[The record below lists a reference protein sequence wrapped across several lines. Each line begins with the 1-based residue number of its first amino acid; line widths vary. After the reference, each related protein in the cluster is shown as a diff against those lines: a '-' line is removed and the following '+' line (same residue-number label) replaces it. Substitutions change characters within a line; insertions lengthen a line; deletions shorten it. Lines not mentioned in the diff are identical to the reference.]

1 MGGLSSQSFR
11 MSSIVRRF
19 ALPLRLLSIS
29 LLFSSFALSA
39 AAQEIRVTDTD
50 VVSRGDFIRAVVRAY
65 DIDVDEGED
74 VSLPFLRVPSA
85 LRPYVRAAY
94 TRDALGIFGSDLQL
108 AQGITRGDAL
118 HLAVVLGGQTPA
130 DTAAVDFKD
139 VRKGSD
145 AEKEVAVAIEQNW
158 LQPLREGIFGVRRVL
173 TGKDANLLIR
183 KLKGEDLPVPA
194 RNRQAPQEI
203 ETPPTIKVQFERTA
217 RPLPKSDILQ
227 TLWQLINEE
236 YLYSDKIDQDEAAYS
251 AAEALM
257 KTLGDP
263 YTTFMRPVQSRSFQT
278 QIRGE
283 VSGIGAQ
290 VEYVDGFLTIVSPL
304 RGSPAEAAGIKPGD
318 VVLEVDGVS
327 VVDIGF
333 LEAVE
338 HVRGPKGSTAVL
350 KIRRDGIVLNISVKR
365 DVITVP
371 EIDVSW
377 QGKMAV
383 VKLLQFGRVTY
394 NDLRPIVEEINSQ
407 NPEGFVLDLRSNP
420 GGLLDAATSVMGN
433 FVKKGSAVA
442 KIVSRNSTR
451 TEKTND
457 DPSLDPEVRMVVLIN
472 GGSASASE
480 IVAGA
485 LQDLGRA
492 TILGEKSF
500 GKGTVQQVLQFND
513 QSSMKMTVAEWLT
526 PDGRKINGVG
536 IIPDIEVPE
545 GDRDE
550 QMSRALEIM
559 RR

>member
-1 MGGLSSQSFR
+1 MPHVPRRLSF
-11 MSSIVRRF
+11 
-19 ALPLRLLSIS
+19 PLWFLCVP
-29 LLFSSFALSA
+29 LFCSSFALSA
-39 AAQEIRVTDTD
+39 SAQEIRVADTG

-65 DIDVDEGED
+65 DIDLKDSNTTTV
-74 VSLPFLRVPSA
+74 PFMRVPAA
-85 LRPYVRAAY
+85 LHPYVRAAY
-94 TRDALGIFGSDLQL
+94 AKGALGIFGLDLQL

-118 HLAVVLGGQTPA
+118 HLAVVLGGLQA
-130 DTAAVDFKD
+130 SEDVQLNFSD
-139 VRKGSD
+139 VRSGSD
-145 AEKEVAVAIEQNW
+145 TEEEVAVAVEQDW
-158 LQPLREGIFGVRRVL
+158 LQPLRDNIFGVRRML

-183 KLKGEDLPVPA
+183 KLKGEHLPAPA
-194 RNRQAPQEI
+194 RNRQEPKEV
-203 ETPPTIKVQFERTA
+203 EVPPTIKIQFDRVT
-217 RPLPKSDILQ
+217 RPLPKSNILE

-236 YLYSDKIDQDEAAYS
+236 YLYSDKIDQDDAAYS

-263 YTTFMRPVQSRSFQT
+263 YTTFMRPAQSRSFQT

-304 RGSPAEAAGIKPGD
+304 RGSPAEAAGLKPGD

-338 HVRGPKGSTAVL
+338 LVRGPKGSTAVL
-350 KIRRDGIVLNISVKR
+350 KIRRDGIESNISVKR

-383 VKLLQFGRVTY
+383 VKLMQFGRVTY
-394 NDLRPIVEEINSQ
+394 NDLRPLIEEINTQ
-407 NPEGFVLDLRSNP
+407 NPTGLVLDIRSNP

-433 FVKKGSAVA
+433 FVPKGSDVA
-442 KIVSRNSTR
+442 RIVSRNSTR
-451 TEKTND
+451 IEKTID
-457 DPSLDPEVRMVVLIN
+457 SPSLDPKVPMVVLIN

-480 IVAGA
+480 ILAGA
-485 LQDLGRA
+485 FQDLGRA
-492 TILGEKSF
+492 IILGEKSF

-536 IIPDIEVPE
+536 IIPDVEVPE

-550 QMSRALEIM
+550 QMIRALELL